1 MEIELENP
9 DIRKI
14 KDIESVLLDERT
26 AQANPEQELYYM
38 YRGIKKEDGLRY
50 DITVIPPY
58 LMGDE
63 FVKTKGHFHASGHP
77 EMYIVLE
84 GEAIFLV
91 QKGTEEVE
99 DIYFVR
105 AKAGDTVVIEKDYG
119 HVTINP
125 SARDTLKMANWIS
138 EKCVSDYQPFE
149 NKKGAAYYYTIKGW
163 AKNNNYQNVP
173 EIRGEEPLKK
183 VPADLSFLK

>member
-1 MEIELENP
+1 MEIELKNP

-14 KDIESVLLDERT
+14 KDIESVLFDGRT
-26 AQANPEQELYYM
+26 AEANPEQELYYM

-63 FVKTKGHFHASGHP
+63 FVKTKGHFHSSNHP

-91 QKGTEEVE
+91 QKGIDEVE
-99 DIYFVR
+99 DVYAVR
-105 AKAGDTVVIEKDYG
+105 AKAGDAVIIEKGYG

-125 SARDTLKMANWIS
+125 SARDTLKMANWVS
-138 EKCVSDYQPFE
+138 EKCTSDYQPFE
-149 NKKGAAYYYTIKGW
+149 EKKGAAYYYTIKGW
-163 AKNNNYQNVP
+163 EKNNNYQNVP
-173 EIRGEEPLKK
+173 EMRNEEPLKK
-183 VPADLSFLK
+183 IPEDLDFLK